1 MTDETNSVTL
11 HRQLVNQ
18 LAKNPVDILDS
29 LDPLKVE
36 LLHMA
41 VGMTGESGEVLD
53 LIKKHVV
60 NGHEVDRKKLIEE
73 IGDVLFYLHG
83 LCNALDIYLDDALL
97 NNYDKLRRRYPEGYS
112 DAASVARGDQ
122 S

>member
-1 MTDETNSVTL
+1 MTDETNPQTM

-18 LAKNPVDILDS
+18 LAKNPAEILHS
-29 LDPLKVE
+29 LDAYKVE

-53 LIKKHVV
+53 LVKKCVV
-60 NGHEVDRKKLIEE
+60 NGHDIDRAKLVEE

-83 LCNALDIYLDDALL
+83 LCNALDIYLEDALL
-97 NNYDKLRRRYPEGYS
+97 NNYSKLRARYPDGYS
-112 DAASVARGDQ
+112 DAASIARRDQ